1 MKRILVS
8 VILLVSAGLAFAQTE
23 VRLTGHLALDFSER
37 PSAREAARAFADS
50 ENQLLWGPGWEV
62 VMDHLSLGGTYLV
75 SFFQDETS
83 GWWLDWYGEPLY
95 VGYHLFGAGSFIDPF
110 MQVGLGSAGRVTL
123 DNETAADQDPL
134 YLSIFPFI
142 GGGLAL
148 DLDGFIIGGRLS
160 YYPSITP
167 PPTTDFQNYPLD
179 KFQVALF
186 AGVGL
191 GPYKQRRGHGRHSR
205 W

>member
-1 MKRILVS
+1 MKRSFLILV
-8 VILLVSAGLAFAQTE
+8 LLAAAISGFAQTQ

-37 PSAREAARAFADS
+37 PSVREAAAAFADS
-50 ENQLLWGPGWEV
+50 ERMILWGPGWEV
-62 VMDHLSLGGTYLV
+62 IMDRISLGGTYLV

-95 VGYHLFGAGSFIDPF
+95 LGYHLFGAGAFIDPF
-110 MQVGLGSAGRVTL
+110 MQVGLGSAGRVSL
-123 DNETAADQDPL
+123 EEDTALERDPL

-142 GGGLAL
+142 SGGLAL

-160 YYPSITP
+160 YYPLITP
-167 PPTTDFQNYPLD
+167 PPATEFENYPLD
-179 KFQVALF
+179 NFQVAVF

-191 GPYKQRRGHGRHSR
+191 GPSDRHRRGRHRR